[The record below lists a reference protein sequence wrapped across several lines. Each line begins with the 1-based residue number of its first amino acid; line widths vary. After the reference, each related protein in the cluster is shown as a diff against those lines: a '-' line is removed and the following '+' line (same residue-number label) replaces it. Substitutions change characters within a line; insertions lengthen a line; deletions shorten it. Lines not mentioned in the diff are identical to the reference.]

1 MDNNNSTP
9 KPYQRDW
16 NWAGHKQDAIARHI
30 MSITFSGMYFVYQ
43 VYDVDNDMVY
53 RNADIDLLVIKNN
66 LVGSTYEPVSSIE
79 IKADTYGYVRGKK
92 YIFVETISNDCKGTR
107 GWIYTTAAEYILY
120 YFILLDQYIMVKTDV
135 LRSAVEQADARGYK
149 RRKANTYSPDNRR
162 LIYSSHG
169 VLVPVDDILQDCYC
183 QRMMY
188 PKITVEQAAAD
199 LQIPLNPVL
208 KQY

>member
-1 MDNNNSTP
+1 MDNNQTP

-53 RNADIDLLVIKNN
+53 RNADIDLLVVKNN
-66 LVGSTYEPVSSIE
+66 LVGGAYEPVSSIE
-79 IKADTYGYVRGKK
+79 IKADTYGYVQGKK
-92 YIFVETISNDCKGTR
+92 YIFVETVSNDSKGTQ

-120 YFILLDQYIMVKTDV
+120 YFILLDQYIMVKTSI

-188 PKITVEQAAAD
+188 PKITVEQAAQE
-199 LQIPLNPVL
+199 LSIPLKPII